1 MSHTTMN
8 LNLKVW
14 RQKNSKTAGAFQMY
28 RVENISDE
36 MSFLEMMDI
45 LNEDSHSIYSD
56 ALDTLIKNGDIL
68 KLKDGTQ
75 VRVGAIPAKENPKY
89 KTGMVLAADLSRDA
103 RGPMTIDIN
112 NDVEEVL

>member
-1 MSHTTMN
+1 MKDIIKMN
-8 LNLKVW
+8 KL
-14 RQKNSKTAGAFQMY
+14 AGTITESQAK
-28 RVENISDE
+28 R
-36 MSFLEMMDI
+36 MMDI
-45 LNEDSHSIYSD
+45 LNEDIHSIYSD
-56 ALDTLIKNGDIL
+56 ALDTFIKNGDIL

-89 KTGMVLAADLSRDA
+89 KTGMILAADLSRDA

>member
-1 MSHTTMN
+1 MKDIIRMN
-8 LNLKVW
+8 KL
-14 RQKNSKTAGAFQMY
+14 AGTITESQAK
-28 RVENISDE
+28 R
-36 MSFLEMMDI
+36 MMDI
-45 LNEDSHSIYSD
+45 LNEDVHSIYSD

-89 KTGMVLAADLSRDA
+89 KTGMILAADLSRDA